1 MSEDPIMSHRKSAQ
15 CMTDKNL
22 KKLEL
27 AQVLG
32 SDNAERPPESRC
44 CIGIIYYAR
53 SVNDR
58 GKNANFDNS

>member
-1 MSEDPIMSHRKSAQ
+1 MSYKISAQ

-58 GKNANFDNS
+58 GKRIRFANS